1 MNSKNKRIV
10 LHQMWTTKSLV
21 FMIFMLFLSAGM
33 FAQGKKLVTG
43 TVYDNTGTV
52 LPGASVL
59 ETGTRNAATTDFD
72 GKFTIEVAVGG
83 SIEVSFIGSTTQKV
97 QVTAST
103 SKLEVRL
110 QNDGYQLNEVQVVS
124 VGYGTQKKSDLTGA
138 ISTVTADNL
147 VKGTISSTEQV
158 LQGKVAGLNI
168 IRPSGDPAAGASIRL
183 RGGTSLTA
191 SNSPLIVVDG
201 IAGVDINVVQPSDIK
216 SVDVLKDASATA
228 IYGSRGANGV
238 IIITT
243 KAGTK
248 GVSVVYNGQSS
259 IGYVTDN
266 LDLLSANQWRGY
278 VRDTGNK
285 DAVDFGGNTNWQ
297 KAIEQTAISQSHTL
311 SINSGKADS
320 GFRASIAYLNNEG
333 VIKKSGLERISGNVN
348 AYQYLGDNKDVKFD
362 MGLFANIDKWNP
374 IDYRIFERAYNLNP
388 TIPVYDKNGNFT
400 NVNYTL
406 YENPVEILT
415 NRTVDNERHRL
426 LGYFKTEVKFL
437 NDFQAVANIS
447 LEHNAVKGGTYK
459 PTYAIMEGRSESGY
473 AQRTYGEYT
482 NAQGELYVNYSKV
495 IDKHN
500 ISALAGY
507 SYLENIYEGFG
518 AQRSGFVTD
527 AFSYNNLGAGSN
539 YRLGDVYSYKGK
551 SNLVSMYARA
561 NYGYDGKYLLTAT
574 VRRDGSSRFGENNKW
589 GTFPSASAAWRISNE
604 NFMSGT
610 KDWLNSLKLRVGYGV
625 TGNQDGIGE
634 YKSLSILG
642 VGNDSYYDPATG
654 RWSLAYSPTQNPNP
668 DLKWESTRQLNI
680 GVDFSLFDRITGS
693 FEWYQKNTDDL
704 LYTYEVPQPPYLV
717 GTMLANVGEMSNK
730 GVELT
735 LNADIVRGDKFTWNA
750 NLTLGHN
757 VQKIEKLS
765 NPTYKTDVIYSGS
778 LHGLSGM
785 SGQYSQIIAEGYP
798 VGTFWG
804 FRNAGLDANGKI
816 QYYNAAG
823 DVVAENALV
832 DADKTALG
840 NIQPDL
846 TLGIG
851 MNFTYK
857 NFDLGISGYGMFGQK
872 ALNATNM
879 MLNDPN
885 RLPTYNVPD
894 DFLGSGI
901 TSAPKY
907 SDYWIEDA
915 SFFRLQTLSI
925 GYTLPLGFKNSK
937 LRMYIMGENLAV
949 FTKYKGVDPE
959 IGLNAQDGINQTGV
973 IDQTGLA
980 GPGIEKFNN
989 YPRPTTISVGL
1000 NFTLNN

>member
-1 MNSKNKRIV
+1 MNSKNKKIV
-10 LHQMWTTKSLV
+10 LHQMWTTKTAV

-33 FAQGKKLVTG
+33 FAQEKKQISG

-52 LPGASVL
+52 LPGASVI
-59 ETGTRNAATTDFD
+59 EVGTKNATTTDFD
-72 GKFTIEVAVGG
+72 GKFTLTVAVGG
-83 SIEVSFIGSTTQKV
+83 SIEVSFIGSTNQKI
-97 QVTAST
+97 QIT
-103 SKLEVRL
+103 SATKNIDVRL
-110 QNDGYQLNEVQVVS
+110 QNDGYQLAEVQVVA

-138 ISTVTADNL
+138 ISTVKADDL
-147 VKGTISSTEQV
+147 LKGTISSTEQV
-158 LQGKVAGLNI
+158 LQGKVAGLTI
-168 IRPSGDPAAGASIRL
+168 IRPSGDPAAGSTLRL

-191 SNSPLIVVDG
+191 SNNPLIVVDG
-201 IAGVDINVVQPSDIK
+201 IAGVDINIVQPSDIK
-216 SVDVLKDASATA
+216 TVDVLKDASATA

-243 KAGTK
+243 KSGTK
-248 GVSVVYNGQSS
+248 GVSVTYSGLSS
-259 IGYVTDN
+259 IGYVNDN
-266 LDLLSANQWRGY
+266 LDLLSANQWRNY
-278 VRDTGNK
+278 VRTSGNK
-285 DAVDFGGNTNWQ
+285 DAVDYGANTNWQ

-311 SINSGKADS
+311 TINSGKADS
-320 GFRASIAYLNNEG
+320 GFRTSLSYLNNEG
-333 VIKKSGLERISGNVN
+333 VIKNSGLERLSGNVT

-362 MGLFANIDKWNP
+362 TGLFANIDKWHP
-374 IDYRIFERAYNLNP
+374 IDYRIFENAYNLNP
-388 TIPVYDKNGNFT
+388 TIPVYTPSGEFSSVAGN
-400 NVNYTL
+400 L
-406 YENPVEILT
+406 YYNPVEILT

-437 NDFQAVANIS
+437 NDFLAVANIS

-459 PTYAIMEGRSESGY
+459 PSYAVLEGSTEGGY
-473 AQRTYGEYT
+473 AQRTYAEYT
-482 NAQGELYVNYSKV
+482 NAQGELYVNYNKV

-527 AFSYNNLGAGSN
+527 AFSYNNLGAGYK

-551 SNLVSMYARA
+551 SNLVSFYARA
-561 NYGYDGKYLLTAT
+561 NYSYDGKYLLTAT

-589 GTFPSASAAWRISNE
+589 GTFPSASVAWKISNE
-604 NFMSGT
+604 DFMSST
-610 KDWLNSLKLRVGYGV
+610 KGWLDNLKLRVGYGV

-642 VGNDSYYDPATG
+642 VGNDSYYDPVTG
-654 RWSLAYSPTQNPNP
+654 TWSLAYSPQQNPNP
-668 DLKWESTRQLNI
+668 DLKWESTEQVNV
-680 GVDFSLFDRITGS
+680 GFDFTLFNRITGS
-693 FEWYQKNTDDL
+693 FEWYSKQTKDL

-735 LNADIVRGDKFTWNA
+735 LNANIMKGSKFSWDA

-778 LHGLSGM
+778 LHGLAGM

-804 FRNAGLDANGKI
+804 FRNAGLDENGKI

-823 DVVAENALV
+823 AVVPESALV
-832 DADKTALG
+832 DADKTDLG

-851 MNFTYK
+851 MNFTYG
-857 NFDLGISGYGMFGQK
+857 NFDLGFSGYGMFGQK

-885 RLPTYNVPD
+885 RLPFYNVPD
-894 DFLGSGI
+894 SFLGSGI

-915 SFFRLQTLSI
+915 SFFRLQTLSF
-925 GYTLPLGFKNSK
+925 GYTLPIGLKSSK
-937 LRMYIMGENLAV
+937 LRMYVMGENLFV
-949 FTKYKGVDPE
+949 ITGYKGVDPE
-959 IGLNAQDGINQTGV
+959 IGLNAQNGV
-973 IDQTGLA
+973 NGVVDQTGLA
-980 GPGIEKFNN
+980 SPGIDRYNN

-1000 NFTLNN
+1000 NFTFNN

>member
-1 MNSKNKRIV
+1 MNSKNKKLV
-10 LHQMWTTKSLV
+10 LHQMWTTKSAVL
-21 FMIFMLFLSAGM
+21 MIFMLFLSAGI
-33 FAQGKKLVTG
+33 FAQGKKQISG
-43 TVYDNTGTV
+43 TVYDNTGNV
-52 LPGASVL
+52 LPGASIIEV
-59 ETGTRNAATTDFD
+59 GTKNGTTTDFD
-72 GKFTIEVAVGG
+72 GKFSLQVAVGG
-83 SIEVSFIGSTTQKV
+83 AIEVSFIGATTQKV
-97 QVTAST
+97 QITATT
-103 SKLEVRL
+103 SNLDVRL
-110 QNDGYQLNEVQVVS
+110 QNDGYALAEVQVVS
-124 VGYGTQKKSDLTGA
+124 VGYGKVKKSDLTGA
-138 ISTVTADNL
+138 ISTVGADDL

-158 LQGKVAGLNI
+158 LQGKVAGLNV
-168 IRPSGDPAAGASIRL
+168 IRPSGDPAAGSTLRL

-216 SVDVLKDASATA
+216 TVDVLKDASATA

-243 KAGTK
+243 KSGTK
-248 GVSVVYNGQSS
+248 GVSVVYNGLSS

-278 VRDTGNK
+278 MRETGNL
-285 DAVDFGGNTNWQ
+285 DAIDYGGNTNWQ
-297 KAIEQTAISQSHTL
+297 KAIEQTAVSQSHTL

-320 GFRASIAYLNNEG
+320 GFRTSIAYLNNEG
-333 VIKKSGLERISGNVN
+333 VIKKSGLERISGNVS
-348 AYQYLGDNKDVKFD
+348 AYQYLGDSKSVKFD
-362 MGLFANIDKWNP
+362 MGLFANIDKWHP

-388 TIPVYDKNGNFT
+388 TIPVYNANGDFSSVSGN
-400 NVNYTL
+400 L

-437 NDFQAVANIS
+437 NDFTASANIS

-459 PTYAIMEGRSESGY
+459 PSYAVMEGRTEDGY
-473 AQRTYGEYT
+473 AQRTYAEYT
-482 NAQGELYVNYSKV
+482 NAQGELFVNYNKTLGQ
-495 IDKHN
+495 HN

-507 SYLENIYEGFG
+507 SYFDNMYEGFG

-527 AFSYNNLGAGSN
+527 AFGYNNLGAGYN
-539 YRLGDVYSYKGK
+539 YRLGDAYSYKGK
-551 SNLVSMYARA
+551 SNLVSFFARA
-561 NYGYDGKYLLTAT
+561 NYSFDGKYLLTAT

-589 GTFPSASAAWRISNE
+589 GTFPSASAAWKVSGE
-604 NFMSGT
+604 EFMDGT
-610 KDWLNSLKLRVGYGV
+610 KGWLDNLKLRIGYGV

-642 VGNDSYYDPATG
+642 VGNDSYYDPVTKT
-654 RWSLAYSPTQNPNP
+654 WSLAYSPKQNPNP
-668 DLKWESTRQLNI
+668 DLKWESTEQINI
-680 GVDFSLFDRITGS
+680 GVDFSFFNRISGS
-693 FEWYQKNTDDL
+693 FEWYSKTTKDL

-735 LNADIVRGDKFTWNA
+735 LNADIIKGDKFTWDA

-778 LHGLSGM
+778 LHGLAGM
-785 SGQYSQIIAEGYP
+785 SGQYSQVIAEGYP

-804 FRNAGLDANGKI
+804 YESAGLGEDGKML
-816 QYYNAAG
+816 YYNASG
-823 DVVAENALV
+823 DKVLEGALV
-832 DADKTALG
+832 DADKRDLG
-840 NIQPDL
+840 NVQPDL

-851 MNFTYK
+851 MNFTYG

-885 RLPTYNVPD
+885 RLPAFNVPD
-894 DFLGSGI
+894 DFLNSGI
-901 TSAPKY
+901 TSSPKY
-907 SDYWIEDA
+907 SSYWIEDA
-915 SFFRLQTLSI
+915 SFFRLQTLSL
-925 GYTLPLGFKNSK
+925 GYTLPLKFKGSK

-949 FTKYKGVDPE
+949 FTSYKGVDPE
-959 IGLNAQDGINQTGV
+959 IGLNAQDGA
-973 IDQTGLA
+973 DQTGLA
-980 GPGIEKFNN
+980 APGIDRYNN

>member
-1 MNSKNKRIV
+1 MNSKNKIKV
-10 LHQMWTTKSLV
+10 LHQMWTAKSAVL
-21 FMIFMLFLSAGM
+21 MIAMLFLSAGI
-33 FAQGKKLVTG
+33 FAQGKKQVSG
-43 TVYDNTGTV
+43 TVYDNTGNV
-52 LPGASVL
+52 LPGASVM
-59 ETGTRNAATTDFD
+59 EAGTKNGTSTDFD
-72 GKFTIEVAVGG
+72 GKFTLQVAVGG
-83 SIEVSFIGSTTQKV
+83 AIEVSFIGATTQKI
-97 QVTAST
+97 QITASA
-103 SKLEVRL
+103 SNLDVRL
-110 QNDGYQLNEVQVVS
+110 QNDGYALAEVQVVS
-124 VGYGTQKKSDLTGA
+124 VGYGKVKKSDLTGA
-138 ISTVTADNL
+138 ISTVGADDL

-168 IRPSGDPAAGASIRL
+168 IRPSGDPSAGATIRL

-201 IAGVDINVVQPSDIK
+201 IAGVDINIVQPSDIK

-243 KAGTK
+243 KSGTK
-248 GVSVVYNGQSS
+248 GVSVVYSGLSS
-259 IGYVTDN
+259 VGYVADN

-278 VRDTGNK
+278 VRQTGNA
-285 DAVDFGGNTNWQ
+285 DAVDYGGNTNWQ
-297 KAIEQTAISQSHTL
+297 KAVEQTAISQSHTL

-320 GFRASIAYLNNEG
+320 GFRTSISYLNNEG
-333 VIKKSGLERISGNVN
+333 VIKKSGLERISGNVS

-374 IDYRIFERAYNLNP
+374 IDYRIFERVYNLNP
-388 TIPVYDKNGNFT
+388 TIPVYDANGNFSSVSG
-400 NVNYTL
+400 NI

-415 NRTVDNERHRL
+415 NRTVDNQRHRL

-437 NDFQAVANIS
+437 KDFMASANIS
-447 LEHNAVKGGTYK
+447 LEHNAVKGSTYK
-459 PTYAIMEGRSESGY
+459 PSYAVMEGRTEDGY
-473 AQRTYGEYT
+473 AQKKYEEYT
-482 NAQGELYVNYSKV
+482 NAQGEVFVNYNKTL
-495 IDKHN
+495 DKHV
-500 ISALAGY
+500 IGALAGY
-507 SYLENIYEGFG
+507 SYFENIYQGFG

-527 AFSYNNLGAGSN
+527 AFSYNNLGAGYN

-551 SNLVSMYARA
+551 SNLVSFFARA
-561 NYGYDGKYLLTAT
+561 NYSYDGKYLLTAT

-589 GTFPSASAAWRISNE
+589 GTFPSASAAWKISSE
-604 NFMSGT
+604 EFMSSS
-610 KDWLNSLKLRVGYGV
+610 KDWLDNLKIRVGYGV

-642 VGNDSYYDPATG
+642 VGNDSYYDPVTKT
-654 RWSLAYSPTQNPNP
+654 WSLAYSPKQNPNP
-668 DLKWESTRQLNI
+668 DLKWESTQQLNI
-680 GVDFSLFDRITGS
+680 GVDFSLFNRISGS
-693 FEWYQKNTDDL
+693 FEWYSKTTKDL

-717 GTMLANVGEMSNK
+717 GNMLANVGEMSNK
-730 GVELT
+730 GIELT
-735 LNADIVRGDKFTWNA
+735 LNADIIKGDKFTWDA

-778 LHGLSGM
+778 LHGLAGM
-785 SGQYSQIIAEGYP
+785 SGQYSQVIAEGYP

-804 FRNAGLDANGKI
+804 FQSAGLDADGKML
-816 QYYNAAG
+816 YYNAAG
-823 DVVAENALV
+823 EKVLDGVLV
-832 DADKTALG
+832 DADKKDLG

-851 MNFTYK
+851 MNFTYG

-885 RLPTYNVPD
+885 RLPAFNVPD
-894 DFLGSGI
+894 DFLNSGI
-901 TSAPKY
+901 TSSPKY
-907 SDYWIEDA
+907 SSYWIEDA
-915 SFFRLQTLSI
+915 SFFRLQTLSL
-925 GYTLPLGFKNSK
+925 GYTLPLKYKGSK
-937 LRMYIMGENLAV
+937 IRMYVMGENLFV
-949 FTKYKGVDPE
+949 LTSYKGVDPE

-973 IDQTGLA
+973 MDLTGLA
-980 GPGIEKFNN
+980 APGIDRYNN

>member
-52 LPGASVL
+52 LPGASII
-59 ETGTRNAATTDFD
+59 ESGTRNATTTDFD
-72 GKFTIEVAVGG
+72 GKFSLEVAVGG

-97 QVTAST
+97 QITAAS
-103 SKLEVRL
+103 SKLEIRL
-110 QNDGYQLNEVQVVS
+110 QNDGYQLAEVQVVS

-168 IRPSGDPAAGASIRL
+168 IRPSGDPAAGSTLRL

-201 IAGVDINVVQPSDIK
+201 IAGVDINVVQPADIK
-216 SVDVLKDASATA
+216 SIDVLKDASATA

-243 KAGTK
+243 KSGTK
-248 GVSVVYNGQSS
+248 GVSVVYSGLSS
-259 IGYVTDN
+259 VGYAADN

-278 VRDTGNK
+278 VRQTGNM
-285 DAVDFGGNTNWQ
+285 DAVDYGGNTNWQ

-311 SINSGKADS
+311 SIISGKVDS

-333 VIKKSGLERISGNVN
+333 VIKKSGLERISGNVS

-362 MGLFANIDKWNP
+362 MGLFANIDKWHP

-388 TIPVYDKNGNFT
+388 TIPVYDANGNFT
-400 NVNYTL
+400 SVGGNI

-447 LEHNAVKGGTYK
+447 LEHNAVAGGTYK
-459 PTYAIMEGRSESGY
+459 PTYAIMEGRTEAGY
-473 AQRTYGEYT
+473 AQRTYAEYT

-495 IDKHN
+495 FGKHSV
-500 ISALAGY
+500 SALAGY
-507 SYLENIYEGFG
+507 SYLENIYQGFG
-518 AQRSGFVTD
+518 AQRSGFVSD
-527 AFSYNNLGAGSN
+527 AFGYNNLGAGYN

-551 SNLVSMYARA
+551 SNLVSFYARA
-561 NYGYDGKYLLTAT
+561 NYNYDGKYLLTAT

-589 GTFPSASAAWRISNE
+589 GTFPSASAAWKISNE
-604 NFMSGT
+604 DFMSGT
-610 KDWLNSLKLRVGYGV
+610 KDWLGSLKLRVGYGV

-642 VGNDSYYDPATG
+642 VGNDSYYDPVTG
-654 RWSLAYSPTQNPNP
+654 TWSLAYSPKQNPNP
-668 DLKWESTRQLNI
+668 DLKWESTRQINVGI
-680 GVDFSLFDRITGS
+680 DFGLFDRITGS

-757 VQKIEKLS
+757 IQKIEKLS

-778 LHGLSGM
+778 LHGLAGM
-785 SGQYSQIIAEGYP
+785 SGQYSQVIAEGYP

-804 FRNAGLDANGKI
+804 FRNAGLDENGKI

-823 DVVAENALV
+823 NVVAESALV
-832 DADKTALG
+832 DADKTDLG

-846 TLGIG
+846 TMGIG
-851 MNFTYK
+851 MNFTYG
-857 NFDLGISGYGMFGQK
+857 NFDLGITGYGMFGQK

-879 MLNDPN
+879 MLNDPT
-885 RLPTYNVPD
+885 RLPSYNVPD

-901 TSAPKY
+901 TSSPKY

-915 SFFRLQTLSI
+915 SFFRLQTLSV
-925 GYTLPLGFKNSK
+925 GYTMPLGFKNSK

-959 IGLNAQDGINQTGV
+959 IGLNAQDGA
-973 IDQTGLA
+973 DQTGLA
-980 GPGIEKFNN
+980 APGIDKYNN

>member
-52 LPGASVL
+52 LPGASII
-59 ETGTRNAATTDFD
+59 ESGTRNATTTDFD
-72 GKFTIEVAVGG
+72 GKFSLEVAVGG

-97 QVTAST
+97 QITAAS
-103 SKLEVRL
+103 SKLEIRL
-110 QNDGYQLNEVQVVS
+110 QNDGYQLAEVQVVS

-168 IRPSGDPAAGASIRL
+168 IRPSGDPAAGATLRL

-201 IAGVDINVVQPSDIK
+201 IAGVDINVVQPADIK
-216 SVDVLKDASATA
+216 SIDVLKDASATA

-243 KAGTK
+243 KSGTK
-248 GVSVVYNGQSS
+248 GVSVVYSGLSS
-259 IGYVTDN
+259 VGYAADN

-278 VRDTGNK
+278 VRQTGNM
-285 DAVDFGGNTNWQ
+285 DAVDYGGNTNWQ

-311 SINSGKADS
+311 SINSGKVDS

-333 VIKKSGLERISGNVN
+333 VIKKSGLERISGNVS

-362 MGLFANIDKWNP
+362 MGLFANIDKWHP

-388 TIPVYDKNGNFT
+388 TIPVYDANGNFT
-400 NVNYTL
+400 SVGGNI

-447 LEHNAVKGGTYK
+447 LEHNAVAGGTYK
-459 PTYAIMEGRSESGY
+459 PTYAIMEGRTEAGY
-473 AQRTYGEYT
+473 AQRTYAEYT

-495 IDKHN
+495 FGKHSV
-500 ISALAGY
+500 SALAGY
-507 SYLENIYEGFG
+507 SYLENIYQGFG
-518 AQRSGFVTD
+518 AQRSGFVSD
-527 AFSYNNLGAGSN
+527 AFGYNNLGAGYN

-551 SNLVSMYARA
+551 SNLVSFYARA
-561 NYGYDGKYLLTAT
+561 NYNYDGKYLLTAT

-589 GTFPSASAAWRISNE
+589 GTFPSASAAWKISNE
-604 NFMSGT
+604 DFMSGT
-610 KDWLNSLKLRVGYGV
+610 KDWLGSLKLRVGYGV

-642 VGNDSYYDPATG
+642 VGNDSYYDPVTG
-654 RWSLAYSPTQNPNP
+654 TWSLAYSPKQNPNP
-668 DLKWESTRQLNI
+668 DLKWESTRQINVGI
-680 GVDFSLFDRITGS
+680 DFGLFDRITGS

-757 VQKIEKLS
+757 IQKIEKLS

-778 LHGLSGM
+778 LHGLAGM
-785 SGQYSQIIAEGYP
+785 SGQYSQVIAEGYP

-804 FRNAGLDANGKI
+804 FRNAGLDENGKI

-823 DVVAENALV
+823 NVVAESALV
-832 DADKTALG
+832 DADKTDLG

-846 TLGIG
+846 TMGIG
-851 MNFTYK
+851 MNFTYG
-857 NFDLGISGYGMFGQK
+857 NFDLGITGYGMFGQK

-879 MLNDPN
+879 MLNDPT
-885 RLPTYNVPD
+885 RLPSYNVPD

-901 TSAPKY
+901 TSSPKY

-915 SFFRLQTLSI
+915 SFFRLQTLSV
-925 GYTLPLGFKNSK
+925 GYTMPLGFKNSK

-959 IGLNAQDGINQTGV
+959 IGLNAQDGV
-973 IDQTGLA
+973 DQTGLA
-980 GPGIEKFNN
+980 APGIDKYNN

>member
-1 MNSKNKRIV
+1 
-10 LHQMWTTKSLV
+10 MWTTKSAVL
-21 FMIFMLFLSAGM
+21 MIFMLFLSAGA
-33 FAQGKKLVTG
+33 FAQGKKQVSG
-43 TVYDNTGTV
+43 TVYDNTGSV
-52 LPGASVL
+52 LPGASVI
-59 ETGTRNAATTDFD
+59 EVGTKNGTTTDFD
-72 GKFTIEVAVGG
+72 GKFTLQVAVGG
-83 SIEVSFIGSTTQKV
+83 AIEVSFIGSTTQKV
-97 QVTAST
+97 QITAT
-103 SKLEVRL
+103 TANVDVRL
-110 QNDGYQLNEVQVVS
+110 QNDGYALAEVQVVS
-124 VGYGTQKKSDLTGA
+124 VGYGKVKKSDLTGA
-138 ISTVTADNL
+138 ISTVGADDL

-168 IRPSGDPAAGASIRL
+168 IRPSGDPAAGATLRL

-216 SVDVLKDASATA
+216 SIDVLKDASATA

-238 IIITT
+238 IMITT
-243 KAGTK
+243 KSGTK
-248 GVSVVYNGQSS
+248 GVSVVYSGLSS
-259 IGYVTDN
+259 TGYVADN
-266 LDLLSANQWRGY
+266 LDLLSANQWRGH
-278 VRDTGNK
+278 VRQTGNT
-285 DAVDFGGNTNWQ
+285 DAVDYGGNTNWQ

-320 GFRASIAYLNNEG
+320 GFRTSISYLNNEG
-333 VIKKSGLERISGNVN
+333 VIKKSGLERISGNVS

-388 TIPVYDKNGNFT
+388 TIPVYDANGNFSSVSG
-400 NVNYTL
+400 NI

-437 NDFQAVANIS
+437 KDFTASANIS
-447 LEHNAVKGGTYK
+447 LEHNAVKGATYK
-459 PTYAIMEGRSESGY
+459 PSYAVMEGRTEDGY
-473 AQRTYGEYT
+473 AQRTYAEYT
-482 NAQGELYVNYSKV
+482 NAQGEIFVNYNKTL
-495 IDKHN
+495 DKHT
-500 ISALAGY
+500 IGALAGY
-507 SYLENIYEGFG
+507 SYFENMYEGFG

-527 AFSYNNLGAGSN
+527 AFGYNNLGAGYN

-551 SNLVSMYARA
+551 SNLVSFFARA
-561 NYGYDGKYLLTAT
+561 NYSYDGKYLLTAT

-589 GTFPSASAAWRISNE
+589 GTFPSASAAWKISGE
-604 NFMSGT
+604 EFMDSSKG
-610 KDWLNSLKLRVGYGV
+610 WLDNLKLRVGYGV

-642 VGNDSYYDPATG
+642 VGNDSYYDPVTKT
-654 RWSLAYSPTQNPNP
+654 WSLAYSPKQNPNP
-668 DLKWESTRQLNI
+668 DLKWESTQQINI
-680 GVDFSLFDRITGS
+680 GVDFGLFNRITGS
-693 FEWYQKNTDDL
+693 FEWYSKTTKDL

-717 GTMLANVGEMSNK
+717 GTMLANVGEMSNR

-735 LNADIVRGDKFTWNA
+735 LNANIIKGNKFTWDA

-757 VQKIEKLS
+757 IQKIEKLS

-778 LHGLSGM
+778 LHGLAGM
-785 SGQYSQIIAEGYP
+785 SGQYSQVIAEGYP

-804 FRNAGLDANGKI
+804 FQSAGLDADGKML
-816 QYYNAAG
+816 YYNAG
-823 DVVAENALV
+823 GETVAESALV
-832 DADKTALG
+832 DADKKDLG
-840 NIQPDL
+840 NVQPDL

-851 MNFTYK
+851 MNFTYG

-885 RLPTYNVPD
+885 RLPAFNVPD
-894 DFLGSGI
+894 DFLSSGI

-907 SDYWIEDA
+907 SSYWIEDA
-915 SFFRLQTLSI
+915 SFFRLQSLSV
-925 GYTLPLGFKNSK
+925 GYTLPLKYKGSK
-937 LRMYIMGENLAV
+937 LRIYLMGENLAV
-949 FTKYKGVDPE
+949 FTSYKGVDPE
-959 IGLNAQDGINQTGV
+959 IGLNAQDGA
-973 IDQTGLA
+973 DQTGLA
-980 GPGIEKFNN
+980 APGIDRYNN

>member
-59 ETGTRNAATTDFD
+59 ETGTRNATTTDFD
-72 GKFTIEVAVGG
+72 GKFTLEVAVGG
-83 SIEVSFIGSTTQKV
+83 SIEVSFIGSSTQKV
-97 QVTAST
+97 QITAST

-168 IRPSGDPAAGASIRL
+168 IRPSGDPAAGSTIRL

-201 IAGVDINVVQPSDIK
+201 IAGVDINVVQPADIK

-243 KAGTK
+243 KSGTK

-278 VRDTGNK
+278 MRETGNK
-285 DAVDFGGNTNWQ
+285 DAIDFGGNTNWQ

-311 SINSGKADS
+311 SINSGKTDS

-333 VIKKSGLERISGNVN
+333 VIKKSGLERLSGNVN

-362 MGLFANIDKWNP
+362 MGLFANIDKWHP

-447 LEHNAVKGGTYK
+447 LEHNAAKGGTYK

-473 AQRTYGEYT
+473 AQRTYEEYT

-551 SNLVSMYARA
+551 SNLVSFYARA

-680 GVDFSLFDRITGS
+680 GVDFTLFDRITGS
-693 FEWYQKNTDDL
+693 LEWYQKNTDDL

-823 DVVAENALV
+823 DIVAENALV
-832 DADKTALG
+832 DADKTDLG

-925 GYTLPLGFKNSK
+925 GYTLPLNFKNSK

-959 IGLNAQDGINQTGV
+959 IGLNAQDGVNQNGV
-973 IDQTGLA
+973 MDKTGLA
-980 GPGIEKFNN
+980 GPGIDKYNN

>member
-1 MNSKNKRIV
+1 MNSKNKKLV
-10 LHQMWTTKSLV
+10 LHQMWTTKSAVL
-21 FMIFMLFLSAGM
+21 MIFMLFLSAGI
-33 FAQGKKLVTG
+33 FAQGKKQISG
-43 TVYDNTGTV
+43 TVYDNTGNV
-52 LPGASVL
+52 LPGASIIEV
-59 ETGTRNAATTDFD
+59 GTKNGTTTDFD
-72 GKFTIEVAVGG
+72 GKFSLQVAVGG
-83 SIEVSFIGSTTQKV
+83 AIEVSFIGATTQKV
-97 QVTAST
+97 QITATT
-103 SKLEVRL
+103 SNLDVRL
-110 QNDGYQLNEVQVVS
+110 KNDGYALAEVQVVS
-124 VGYGTQKKSDLTGA
+124 VGYGKVKKSDLTGA
-138 ISTVTADNL
+138 ISTVGADDL

-158 LQGKVAGLNI
+158 LQGKVAGLNV
-168 IRPSGDPAAGASIRL
+168 IRPSGDPAAGSTLRL

-216 SVDVLKDASATA
+216 TVDVLKDASATA

-243 KAGTK
+243 KSGTK
-248 GVSVVYNGQSS
+248 GVSVVYNGLSS

-278 VRDTGNK
+278 MRETGNL
-285 DAVDFGGNTNWQ
+285 DAIDYGGNTNWQ
-297 KAIEQTAISQSHTL
+297 KAIEQTAVSQSHTL

-320 GFRASIAYLNNEG
+320 GFRTSIAYLNNEG
-333 VIKKSGLERISGNVN
+333 VIKKSGLERISGNVS
-348 AYQYLGDNKDVKFD
+348 AYQYLGDSKSVKFD
-362 MGLFANIDKWNP
+362 MGLFANIDKWHP

-388 TIPVYDKNGNFT
+388 TIPVYNANGEFSSVSGN
-400 NVNYTL
+400 L

-437 NDFQAVANIS
+437 NDFTASANIS

-459 PTYAIMEGRSESGY
+459 PSYAVMEGRTEDGY
-473 AQRTYGEYT
+473 AQRTYAEYT
-482 NAQGELYVNYSKV
+482 NAQGELFVNYNKTLGQ
-495 IDKHN
+495 HN

-507 SYLENIYEGFG
+507 SYFDNMYEGFG

-527 AFSYNNLGAGSN
+527 AFGYNNLGAGYN

-551 SNLVSMYARA
+551 SNLVSFFARA
-561 NYGYDGKYLLTAT
+561 NYSFDGKYLLTAT

-589 GTFPSASAAWRISNE
+589 GTFPSASAAWKVSGE
-604 NFMSGT
+604 EFMDGT
-610 KDWLNSLKLRVGYGV
+610 KGWLDNLKLRVGYGV

-642 VGNDSYYDPATG
+642 VGNDSYYDPVTKT
-654 RWSLAYSPTQNPNP
+654 WSLAYSPKQNPNP
-668 DLKWESTRQLNI
+668 DLKWESTEQINI
-680 GVDFSLFDRITGS
+680 GVDFSFFNRISGS
-693 FEWYQKNTDDL
+693 FEWYSKTTKDL

-735 LNADIVRGDKFTWNA
+735 LNADIIKGDKFTWDA

-778 LHGLSGM
+778 LHGLAGM
-785 SGQYSQIIAEGYP
+785 SGQYSQVIAEGYP

-804 FRNAGLDANGKI
+804 YESAGLGEDGKML
-816 QYYNAAG
+816 YYNAAG
-823 DVVAENALV
+823 DKVLEGALV
-832 DADKTALG
+832 DADKRDLG
-840 NIQPDL
+840 NVQPDL

-851 MNFTYK
+851 MNFTYG

-885 RLPTYNVPD
+885 RLPAFNVPD
-894 DFLGSGI
+894 DFLNSGI
-901 TSAPKY
+901 TSSPKY
-907 SDYWIEDA
+907 SSYWIEDA
-915 SFFRLQTLSI
+915 SFFRLQTLSL
-925 GYTLPLGFKNSK
+925 GYTLPLKFKGSK
-937 LRMYIMGENLAV
+937 LRMYVMGENLAV
-949 FTKYKGVDPE
+949 FTSYKGVDPE
-959 IGLNAQDGINQTGV
+959 IGLNAQDGA
-973 IDQTGLA
+973 DQTGLA
-980 GPGIEKFNN
+980 APGIDRYNN

>member
-1 MNSKNKRIV
+1 MNSKNKKIV
-10 LHQMWTTKSLV
+10 LHKMWTTKSLV
-21 FMIFMLFLSAGM
+21 VMIFMLFLSAGM

-72 GKFTIEVAVGG
+72 GKFTLEVAVGS

-97 QVTAST
+97 QITAST
-103 SKLEVRL
+103 SKIEVRL

-124 VGYGTQKKSDLTGA
+124 VGYGTQKKSDLTGS

-201 IAGVDINVVQPSDIK
+201 IAGVDINVVQPADIK

-243 KAGTK
+243 KSGTK

-259 IGYVTDN
+259 IGYVADN

-278 VRDTGNK
+278 VRETGNK

-311 SINSGKADS
+311 SINSGKTDS
-320 GFRASIAYLNNEG
+320 GFRASIGYLKNEG

-348 AYQYLGDNKDVKFD
+348 AYQYLGDNKEVKFD

-374 IDYRIFERAYNLNP
+374 IDYRIFERTYNLNP
-388 TIPVYDKNGNFT
+388 TIPVYDNNGNFT

-447 LEHNAVKGGTYK
+447 LEHNALKGGTYK

-473 AQRTYGEYT
+473 AQRTYGEFT

-604 NFMSGT
+604 EFMSST
-610 KDWLNSLKLRVGYGV
+610 KDWLGSLKLRVGYGV

-642 VGNDSYYDPATG
+642 VGKDSYYDPATG

-735 LNADIVRGDKFTWNA
+735 LNADIVRGDKFNWNA

-778 LHGLSGM
+778 LHGLAGM

-804 FRNAGLDANGKI
+804 FKNAGLDENGKI

-823 DVVAENALV
+823 QVVAESALV

-879 MLNDPN
+879 MLSDPN

-925 GYTLPLGFKNSK
+925 GYTLPLNYKNSK

-959 IGLNAQDGINQTGV
+959 IGLNAQDGVNQTGV
-973 IDQTGLA
+973 VDQTGLA
-980 GPGIEKFNN
+980 GPGIDKFNN

>member
-10 LHQMWTTKSLV
+10 LHQMWTTKSVV

-97 QVTAST
+97 QITAST

-362 MGLFANIDKWNP
+362 MGLFANIDKWHP

>member
-1 MNSKNKRIV
+1 
-10 LHQMWTTKSLV
+10 MWTTKSLV
-21 FMIFMLFLSAGM
+21 FMIFMLFISAGM

-59 ETGTRNAATTDFD
+59 ETGTRNATTTDFD
-72 GKFTIEVAVGG
+72 GKFTLEVAVGG
-83 SIEVSFIGSTTQKV
+83 SIEVSFIGSSTQKV
-97 QVTAST
+97 QITASS
-103 SKLEVRL
+103 SKLEIHL

-168 IRPSGDPAAGASIRL
+168 IRPSGDPAAGSTIRL

-201 IAGVDINVVQPSDIK
+201 IAGVDINVVQPADIK

-243 KAGTK
+243 KSGTK

-259 IGYVTDN
+259 IGYVADN

-278 VRDTGNK
+278 VRQTGNM
-285 DAVDFGGNTNWQ
+285 DAIDFGGNTNWQ

-311 SINSGKADS
+311 SINSGKTDS
-320 GFRASIAYLNNEG
+320 GFRASISYLNNEG
-333 VIKKSGLERISGNVN
+333 VIKKSGLERISGNVT

-374 IDYRIFERAYNLNP
+374 IDYRIFERSYNLNP
-388 TIPVYDKNGNFT
+388 TIPVYDSNGNFT

-437 NDFQAVANIS
+437 NDFLAVANVS
-447 LEHNAVKGGTYK
+447 LEHNAMKGGTYK

-473 AQRTYGEYT
+473 AQRTYEEYT

-507 SYLENIYEGFG
+507 SYLENIYQGFG

-551 SNLVSMYARA
+551 SNLVSLYARA

-604 NFMSGT
+604 EFMSGT

-693 FEWYQKNTDDL
+693 LEWYQKNTDDL

-778 LHGLSGM
+778 LHGLAGM

-823 DVVAENALV
+823 DIVAENALV
-832 DADKTALG
+832 DADKTDLG

-925 GYTLPLGFKNSK
+925 GYTLPLNFKNSK

-959 IGLNAQDGINQTGV
+959 IGLNAQDGIGQTGV
-973 IDQTGLA
+973 MDKTGLA
-980 GPGIEKFNN
+980 APGIDKYNN

>member
-1 MNSKNKRIV
+1 M
-10 LHQMWTTKSLV
+10 
-21 FMIFMLFLSAGM
+21 
-33 FAQGKKLVTG
+33 
-43 TVYDNTGTV
+43 YDNTGTV
-52 LPGASVL
+52 LPGASVI
-59 ETGTRNAATTDFD
+59 EVGTKNATTTDFD
-72 GKFTIEVAVGG
+72 GKFTLTVAVGG
-83 SIEVSFIGSTTQKV
+83 SIEVSFIGSTNQKI
-97 QVTAST
+97 QIT
-103 SKLEVRL
+103 SATKNLDVRL
-110 QNDGYQLNEVQVVS
+110 QNDGYQLAEVQVVA
-124 VGYGTQKKSDLTGA
+124 VGYGTQKKADLTGA
-138 ISTVTADNL
+138 ISTVKADDL

-158 LQGKVAGLNI
+158 LQGKVAGLNV
-168 IRPSGDPAAGASIRL
+168 IRPSGDPAAGSTLRL

-191 SNSPLIVVDG
+191 SNNPLIVVDG
-201 IAGVDINVVQPSDIK
+201 IAGVDINIVQPSDIK
-216 SVDVLKDASATA
+216 TVDVLKDASATA

-243 KAGTK
+243 KSGTK
-248 GVSVVYNGQSS
+248 GVSVTYSGLSS
-259 IGYVTDN
+259 IGYVNDN
-266 LDLLSANQWRGY
+266 LDLLSANQWRNY
-278 VRDTGNK
+278 VRTTGNK
-285 DAVDFGGNTNWQ
+285 DAVDYGANTDWQ

-311 SINSGKADS
+311 TINSGKADS
-320 GFRASIAYLNNEG
+320 GFRTSLSYLNNEG
-333 VIKKSGLERISGNVN
+333 VIKNSGLERLSGNVT

-362 MGLFANIDKWNP
+362 MGLFANIDKWHP
-374 IDYRIFERAYNLNP
+374 IDYRIFEYAYNLNP
-388 TIPVYDKNGNFT
+388 TIPVYTPSGEFSSVALNQ
-400 NVNYTL
+400 Y
-406 YENPVEILT
+406 YNPVELLT

-437 NDFQAVANIS
+437 NDFLAVANIS

-459 PTYAIMEGRSESGY
+459 PSYAVLEGSTEGGY
-473 AQRTYGEYT
+473 AQRTYSEYT
-482 NAQGELYVNYSKV
+482 NAQGELYVNYTKV

-500 ISALAGY
+500 ISALGGY

-527 AFSYNNLGAGSN
+527 AFSYNNLGAGYK

-551 SNLVSMYARA
+551 SNLVSFYARA
-561 NYGYDGKYLLTAT
+561 NYSYDGKYLLTAT

-589 GTFPSASAAWRISNE
+589 GTFPSASVAWKISNE
-604 NFMSGT
+604 GFMDST
-610 KDWLNSLKLRVGYGV
+610 KGWLDNLKLRVGYGV

-642 VGNDSYYDPATG
+642 VGNDSYYDPVTG
-654 RWSLAYSPTQNPNP
+654 TWSLAYSPQQNPNP
-668 DLKWESTRQLNI
+668 DLKWESTEQINV
-680 GVDFSLFDRITGS
+680 GFDFTLFNRISGS
-693 FEWYQKNTDDL
+693 FEWYSKQTKDL

-735 LNADIVRGDKFTWNA
+735 LNADIIKGPKFNWNA

-778 LHGLSGM
+778 LHGLAGM

-804 FRNAGLDANGKI
+804 FRNAGLDENGKI
-816 QYYNAAG
+816 QYYNKAG
-823 DVVAENALV
+823 DIVAESALV
-832 DADKTALG
+832 DADKTDLG

-851 MNFTYK
+851 MNFTYGK
-857 NFDLGISGYGMFGQK
+857 FDLGISGYGMFGQK

-879 MLNDPN
+879 MLNDPT
-885 RLPTYNVPD
+885 RLPAYNVPD

-915 SFFRLQTLSI
+915 SFFRLQTLSF
-925 GYTLPLGFKNSK
+925 GYTMPLGTQQKSK
-937 LRMYIMGENLAV
+937 LRFYLMGENLFV
-949 FTKYKGVDPE
+949 ITGYKGVDPE
-959 IGLNAQDGINQTGV
+959 IGLNAQNGVNGV

-980 GPGIEKFNN
+980 SPGIDRYNN

-1000 NFTLNN
+1000 NFSLNN

>member
-1 MNSKNKRIV
+1 MNSKNKKLV
-10 LHQMWTTKSLV
+10 LHQMWTTKSAVL
-21 FMIFMLFLSAGM
+21 MIFMLFLSAGI
-33 FAQGKKLVTG
+33 FAQGKKQISG
-43 TVYDNTGTV
+43 TVYDNTGNV
-52 LPGASVL
+52 LPGASIIEV
-59 ETGTRNAATTDFD
+59 GTKNGTTTDFD
-72 GKFTIEVAVGG
+72 GKFSLQVAVG
-83 SIEVSFIGSTTQKV
+83 SAIEVSFIGATTQKV
-97 QVTAST
+97 QITAT
-103 SKLEVRL
+103 SSNLDVRL
-110 QNDGYQLNEVQVVS
+110 QNDGYALAEVQVVS
-124 VGYGTQKKSDLTGA
+124 VGYGKVKKSDLTGA
-138 ISTVTADNL
+138 ISTVAADDL

-158 LQGKVAGLNI
+158 LKGKVAGLNV
-168 IRPSGDPAAGASIRL
+168 IRPSGDPAAGSTLRL

-243 KAGTK
+243 KSGTK
-248 GVSVVYNGQSS
+248 GVSVVYNGLSS

-266 LDLLSANQWRGY
+266 LDLLSANQWRG
-278 VRDTGNK
+278 RMRETGNL
-285 DAVDFGGNTNWQ
+285 DAIDYGGNTNWQ

-320 GFRASIAYLNNEG
+320 GFRTSIAYLNNEG
-333 VIKKSGLERISGNVN
+333 VIKKSGLERISGNVS
-348 AYQYLGDNKDVKFD
+348 AYQYLGDSKSVKFD
-362 MGLFANIDKWNP
+362 MGLFANIDKWHP

-388 TIPVYDKNGNFT
+388 TIPVYDANGNFSSVSG
-400 NVNYTL
+400 NL

-437 NDFQAVANIS
+437 NDFTASANIS

-459 PTYAIMEGRSESGY
+459 PSYAVLEGRTEDGY
-473 AQRTYGEYT
+473 AQRTYAEYT
-482 NAQGELYVNYSKV
+482 NAQGELFVNYNKTLGQ
-495 IDKHN
+495 HN

-507 SYLENIYEGFG
+507 SYFDNMYEGFG

-527 AFSYNNLGAGSN
+527 AFGYNNLGAGYN

-551 SNLVSMYARA
+551 SNLVSFFARA
-561 NYGYDGKYLLTAT
+561 NYSFDGKYLLTAT

-589 GTFPSASAAWRISNE
+589 GTFPSASAAWKVSGE
-604 NFMSGT
+604 EFMDGT
-610 KDWLNSLKLRVGYGV
+610 KGWLDNLKLRVGYGV

-642 VGNDSYYDPATG
+642 VGNDSYYDPVTKT
-654 RWSLAYSPTQNPNP
+654 WSLAYSPKQNPNP
-668 DLKWESTRQLNI
+668 DLKWESTEQINI
-680 GVDFSLFDRITGS
+680 GVDFSFFNRISGS
-693 FEWYQKNTDDL
+693 FEWYSKTTKDL

-735 LNADIVRGDKFTWNA
+735 LNADIIKGDKFTWDA

-778 LHGLSGM
+778 LHGLAGM
-785 SGQYSQIIAEGYP
+785 SGQYSQVIAEGYP

-804 FRNAGLDANGKI
+804 YESAGLGEDGKML
-816 QYYNAAG
+816 YYNAAG
-823 DVVAENALV
+823 DKVLEGALV
-832 DADKTALG
+832 DADKRDLG
-840 NIQPDL
+840 NVQPDL

-851 MNFTYK
+851 MNFTYG

-885 RLPTYNVPD
+885 RLPAFNVPD
-894 DFLGSGI
+894 DFLNSGI
-901 TSAPKY
+901 TSSPKY
-907 SDYWIEDA
+907 SSYWIEDA
-915 SFFRLQTLSI
+915 SFFRLQTLSL
-925 GYTLPLGFKNSK
+925 GYTLPLKFKGSK

-949 FTKYKGVDPE
+949 FTSYKGVDPE
-959 IGLNAQDGINQTGV
+959 IGLNAQDGV
-973 IDQTGLA
+973 DQTGLA
-980 GPGIEKFNN
+980 SPGIDRYNN

>member
-1 MNSKNKRIV
+1 MNSKNKKLV
-10 LHQMWTTKSLV
+10 LHQMWTTKSAVL
-21 FMIFMLFLSAGM
+21 MIFMLFLSAGI
-33 FAQGKKLVTG
+33 FAQGKKQISG
-43 TVYDNTGTV
+43 TVYDNTGNV
-52 LPGASVL
+52 LPGASIIEV
-59 ETGTRNAATTDFD
+59 GTKNGTTTDFD
-72 GKFTIEVAVGG
+72 GKFSLQVAVGG
-83 SIEVSFIGSTTQKV
+83 AIEVSFIGATTQKV
-97 QVTAST
+97 QITATT
-103 SKLEVRL
+103 SNLDVRL
-110 QNDGYQLNEVQVVS
+110 QNDGYALAEVQVVS
-124 VGYGTQKKSDLTGA
+124 VGYGKVKKSDLTGA
-138 ISTVTADNL
+138 ISTVGADDL

-158 LQGKVAGLNI
+158 LQGKVAGLNV
-168 IRPSGDPAAGASIRL
+168 IRPSGDPAAGSTLRL

-216 SVDVLKDASATA
+216 TVDVLKDASATA

-243 KAGTK
+243 KSGTK
-248 GVSVVYNGQSS
+248 GVSVVYNGLSS

-278 VRDTGNK
+278 MRETGNL
-285 DAVDFGGNTNWQ
+285 DAIDYGGNTNWQ
-297 KAIEQTAISQSHTL
+297 KAIEQTAVSQSHTL

-320 GFRASIAYLNNEG
+320 GFRTSIAYLNNEG
-333 VIKKSGLERISGNVN
+333 VIKKSGLERISGNVS
-348 AYQYLGDNKDVKFD
+348 AYQYLGDSKSVKFD
-362 MGLFANIDKWNP
+362 MGLFANIDKWHP

-388 TIPVYDKNGNFT
+388 TIPVYNANSEFSSVSGN
-400 NVNYTL
+400 L

-437 NDFQAVANIS
+437 NDFTASANIS

-459 PTYAIMEGRSESGY
+459 PSYAVMEGRTEDGY
-473 AQRTYGEYT
+473 AQRTYAEYT
-482 NAQGELYVNYSKV
+482 NAQGELFVNYNKTLGQ
-495 IDKHN
+495 HN

-507 SYLENIYEGFG
+507 SYFDNMYEGFG

-527 AFSYNNLGAGSN
+527 AFGYNNLGAGYN

-551 SNLVSMYARA
+551 SNLVSFFARA
-561 NYGYDGKYLLTAT
+561 NYSFDGKYLLTAT

-589 GTFPSASAAWRISNE
+589 GTFPSASAAWKVSGE
-604 NFMSGT
+604 EFMDGT
-610 KDWLNSLKLRVGYGV
+610 KGWLDNLKLRVGYGV

-642 VGNDSYYDPATG
+642 VGNDSYYDPVTKT
-654 RWSLAYSPTQNPNP
+654 WSLAYSPKQNPNP
-668 DLKWESTRQLNI
+668 DLKWESTEQINI
-680 GVDFSLFDRITGS
+680 GVDFSFFNRISGS
-693 FEWYQKNTDDL
+693 FEWYSKTTKDL

-735 LNADIVRGDKFTWNA
+735 LNADIIKGDKFTWDA

-778 LHGLSGM
+778 LHGLAGM
-785 SGQYSQIIAEGYP
+785 SGQYSQVIAEGYP

-804 FRNAGLDANGKI
+804 YESAGLGEDGKML
-816 QYYNAAG
+816 YYNASG
-823 DVVAENALV
+823 DKVLEGALV
-832 DADKTALG
+832 DADKRDLG
-840 NIQPDL
+840 NVQPDL

-851 MNFTYK
+851 MNFTYG

-885 RLPTYNVPD
+885 RLPAFNVPD
-894 DFLGSGI
+894 DFLNSGI
-901 TSAPKY
+901 TSSPKY
-907 SDYWIEDA
+907 SSYWIEDA
-915 SFFRLQTLSI
+915 SFFRLQTLSL
-925 GYTLPLGFKNSK
+925 GYTLPLKFKGSK

-949 FTKYKGVDPE
+949 FTSYKGVDPE
-959 IGLNAQDGINQTGV
+959 IGLNAQDGA
-973 IDQTGLA
+973 DQTGLA
-980 GPGIEKFNN
+980 APGIDRYNN